1 MKKSFSKFAFSVASN
16 IMLLLDLSGR
26 MFDTFSDEIKY
37 FNVDY
42 QSLDVKFS
50 DFNFAFSLS
59 IWLCFER
66 RINEIVLFL

>member
-1 MKKSFSKFAFSVASN
+1 
-16 IMLLLDLSGR
+16 
-26 MFDTFSDEIKY
+26 MFDIFSGKIKY
-37 FNVDY
+37 FNVDH

-59 IWLCFER
+59 IWFCFER

>member
-16 IMLLLDLSGR
+16 IMLLLDLSGGI
-26 MFDTFSDEIKY
+26 FDTFSDEIKY
-37 FNVDY
+37 FNVDH

-59 IWLCFER
+59 IWFCFER